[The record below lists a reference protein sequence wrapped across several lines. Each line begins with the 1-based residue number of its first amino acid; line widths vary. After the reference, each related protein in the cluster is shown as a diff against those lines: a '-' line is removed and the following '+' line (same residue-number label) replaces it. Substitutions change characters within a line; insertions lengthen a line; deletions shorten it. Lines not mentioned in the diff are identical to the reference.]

1 MQLSMFNSLGPRV
14 YSVSAIT
21 AYIKE
26 RLEVDL
32 TLQDLWV
39 EGEISNWRPAP
50 SGHVYFTLKDP
61 DASIRCVMW
70 RSTLPRLSYRPA
82 GDGEAVLAHGRVSLY
97 EPQGQ
102 YQFYVDDL
110 EPVGLGALQ
119 AQFEQLKARLAQE
132 GLFDQARK
140 RSLPTFPQRIGL
152 VTSPVGAALR
162 DILNVLRRRYPLA
175 EVILSP
181 TQVQGEDAPPQI
193 VSALRALGEL
203 KGVDVIILA
212 RGGGSLEDLWA
223 FNDERVARAVAASPV
238 PVVCGVGH
246 ETDFTIADFVA
257 DLRAPTPSVAAELV
271 TPDRDE
277 LARRLNLFKE
287 QLAASMDQAIAQ
299 HRRLLTGE
307 VRALRRLSPQTW
319 IDRRRQRVDDLSRG
333 AQTSI
338 AHRLALGRERLNGLS
353 LRLSA
358 LNPEATL
365 ARGYAIVRRTEDGH
379 VVSRVG
385 QVSTGDRLSVQVS
398 DGEFGSIVQGEG
410 KSK

>member
-140 RSLPTFPQRIGL
+140 RSLPTFPRRIGL
-152 VTSPVGAALR
+152 VT
-162 DILNVLRRRYPLA
+162 
-175 EVILSP
+175 
-181 TQVQGEDAPPQI
+181 
-193 VSALRALGEL
+193 
-203 KGVDVIILA
+203 
-212 RGGGSLEDLWA
+212 
-223 FNDERVARAVAASPV
+223 
-238 PVVCGVGH
+238 
-246 ETDFTIADFVA
+246 
-257 DLRAPTPSVAAELV
+257 
-271 TPDRDE
+271 
-277 LARRLNLFKE
+277 
-287 QLAASMDQAIAQ
+287 
-299 HRRLLTGE
+299 
-307 VRALRRLSPQTW
+307 
-319 IDRRRQRVDDLSRG
+319 
-333 AQTSI
+333 
-338 AHRLALGRERLNGLS
+338 
-353 LRLSA
+353 
-358 LNPEATL
+358 
-365 ARGYAIVRRTEDGH
+365 
-379 VVSRVG
+379 
-385 QVSTGDRLSVQVS
+385 
-398 DGEFGSIVQGEG
+398 
-410 KSK
+410 